1 MVPWARAEVGLR
13 FLTVRFGR
21 GMLSFVHLSMVA
33 RRGRLVGER
42 PAYDRF
48 PAQITNTD
56 SASPQRIKMNRLTV
70 LASLF
75 LPILLPTALFAG
87 SETPPPGPP
96 WKRDFYDAQQ
106 EALRGG
112 KPIFIYFTKT
122 Y

>member
-1 MVPWARAEVGLR
+1 MIR
-13 FLTVRFGR
+13 
-21 GMLSFVHLSMVA
+21 
-33 RRGRLVGER
+33 
-42 PAYDRF
+42 
-48 PAQITNTD
+48 N
-56 SASPQRIKMNRLTV
+56 TV

-75 LPILLPTALFAG
+75 LPILLATTSFGG
-87 SETPPPGPP
+87 SETPPPGPS